1 MKEIA
6 LVTTSYPD
14 RVAESGQEAAGAFVA
29 DFAAELS
36 GHARVHVVAAASEDH
51 VEDRGNLSIHR
62 FAVPRRPLSLLS
74 PANPAD
80 WPRIVRSLRAG
91 ARALDQVAAS
101 ATLSHVLALW
111 ALPSGAWARA
121 VQRRYGV
128 PYSTWAL
135 GSDIW
140 SLGRIP
146 VVRGVLRA
154 VLRQAA
160 HRYADGLV
168 LGEDVEAIAGMPCDF
183 LPSSRRLAA
192 PQRTHEAAP
201 PYRLAFLGRWHPNKG
216 ADLLL
221 DALQAL
227 GDDDWKRIREVRYC
241 GGGPLEE
248 TVRTGVQR
256 LVDAGRPV
264 VLQGYLDRAQAT
276 ELYCWAD
283 YLLLPSRIESIPVI
297 FSDAMQCGVP
307 LISTPVGDLQRLIE
321 AYGVGVMAQ
330 QASSDAMRDAIRR
343 ALAGSPAELAA
354 GLERARADFDVG
366 AGGEEVLRCGVDACV
381 TEGVGSRCSK
391 IVPRSGAAT

>member
-29 DFAAELS
+29 DFAAELAT
-36 GHARVHVVAAASEDH
+36 HARVHVVAAAAEDH
-51 VEDRGNLSIHR
+51 LEDHLEDRGNLTIHR

-91 ARALDQVAAS
+91 GRALEQVAATS
-101 ATLSHVLALW
+101 PLDHVLALW

-121 VQRRYGV
+121 VQRRHGV

-140 SLGRIP
+140 SLGRVP

-168 LGEDVEAIAGMPCDF
+168 LGEDVEGIAAMPCDF
-183 LPSSRRLAA
+183 LPSSRRLDA
-192 PQRTHEAAP
+192 PQRTHKRSP

-221 DALQAL
+221 DALQGL
-227 GDDDWKRIREVRYC
+227 GDDDWSRIEEVRYC
-241 GGGPLEE
+241 GGGPLED
-248 TVRTGVQR
+248 TVRAGVER
-256 LVDAGRPV
+256 LVDAGRPIA
-264 VLQGYLDRAQAT
+264 LRGYLDRAQAT

-321 AYGVGVMAQ
+321 SYAVGVMATE
-330 QASSDAMRDAIRR
+330 ASSQAMRDAIQQ
-343 ALAGSPAELAA
+343 ALASSPAELAA

-366 AGGEEVLRCGVDACV
+366 AAAKKFYDAV
-381 TEGVGSRCSK
+381 ST
-391 IVPRSGAAT
+391 PA